1 MLNLVEVAMEIEKEK
16 NLNNDDVRIS
26 KNIIQLSWNFFDD
39 FFVFVSFYTNIEAS
53 NE

>member
-26 KNIIQLSWNFFDD
+26 QNIVQLS
-39 FFVFVSFYTNIEAS
+39 
-53 NE
+53 